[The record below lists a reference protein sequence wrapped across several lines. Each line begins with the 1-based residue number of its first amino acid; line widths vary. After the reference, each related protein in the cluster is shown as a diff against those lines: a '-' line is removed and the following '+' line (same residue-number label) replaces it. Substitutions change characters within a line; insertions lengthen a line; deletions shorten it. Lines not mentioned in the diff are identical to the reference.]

1 MTRLLLLVSLALLL
15 FGAAMYVADIGPS
28 HWLWIA
34 VMTVGAGLRPGSW
47 SPTGFHPDSAGSP
60 PPPTRRSPSLR

>member
-1 MTRLLLLVSLALLL
+1 MTRMLLLMFFALLL
-15 FGAAMYVADIGPS
+15 FSAAMYVADIGPS

-47 SPTGFHPDSAGSP
+47 RPSGSRPGSAGSA